1 MKGLLF
7 LAPILSS
14 ALALIAYLAGA
25 GMWMVI
31 AAFFLAGPLLVL
43 VVGLF
48 LDRSTNDDEDPK

>member
-14 ALALIAYLAGA
+14 ALSLIAYLAGA
-25 GMWMVI
+25 GLWVVI

-48 LDRSTNDDEDPK
+48 LDRSTNDDGDPK